1 MTHYDAWVGRE
12 WLPSRSTRIVTD
24 LWASGYEG
32 DDWRSTRLRGAIT
45 ADRAATNGLWQLT
58 LAAEQL
64 TDPDPDVRALTIF
77 DRALPFV
84 PSTVRL
90 AESALTMS
98 LDRTRH
104 IHQLGSSYEL
114 DGSVFGA
121 LSKRW
126 DPASTT
132 PTAEDFSVGVVGLS
146 LAVAPR
152 RAGRAT
158 IRLDYGVPVTAGQGI
173 RRTPRFGITLIPWL
187 ETGRHRD
194 KNGSF

>member
-1 MTHYDAWVGRE
+1 M
-12 WLPSRSTRIVTD
+12 VTD
-24 LWASGYEG
+24 VWASGYEG
-32 DDWRSTRLRGAIT
+32 DDWRSTRLRAALA

-58 LAAEQL
+58 VAAEQL

-98 LDRTRH
+98 LERTRH
-104 IHQLGSSYEL
+104 IRELSSSYEL

-121 LSKRW
+121 FSKRW

-132 PTAEDFSVGVVGLS
+132 PSAEDFTVGVFGLS
-146 LAVAPR
+146 VALAPR

-158 IRLDYGVPVTAGQGI
+158 IRLDYGVPVTLGPGV
-173 RRTPRFGITLIPWL
+173 RRTPRFGIALIPWL
-187 ETGRHRD
+187 ETNRHRD